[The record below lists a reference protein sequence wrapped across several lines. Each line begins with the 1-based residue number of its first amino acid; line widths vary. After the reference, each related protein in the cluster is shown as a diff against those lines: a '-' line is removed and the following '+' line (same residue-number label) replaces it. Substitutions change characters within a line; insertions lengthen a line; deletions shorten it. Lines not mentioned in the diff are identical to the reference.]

1 MAFGKCERS
10 PADPFAAGL
19 PGRSNHIASRGCP
32 SSRLS
37 GCAGPPFLRQ
47 NGASARFAGL
57 AWLGLAWLGLA
68 WLGLAWLG
76 LAYLC
81 GYGAKLDHPPMG
93 KVRRKTWE
101 PPGLTPQAR
110 PGLLIWNVGTSQK
123 MSRGGSV
130 LPRRAILGP

>member
-1 MAFGKCERS
+1 MER
-10 PADPFAAGL
+10 
-19 PGRSNHIASRGCP
+19 RRAS
-32 SSRLS
+32 
-37 GCAGPPFLRQ
+37 Q
-47 NGASARFAGL
+47 

-76 LAYLC
+76 LAWLTFA
-81 GYGAKLDHPPMG
+81 GTVLSLITPPMG

-130 LPRRAILGP
+130 LI